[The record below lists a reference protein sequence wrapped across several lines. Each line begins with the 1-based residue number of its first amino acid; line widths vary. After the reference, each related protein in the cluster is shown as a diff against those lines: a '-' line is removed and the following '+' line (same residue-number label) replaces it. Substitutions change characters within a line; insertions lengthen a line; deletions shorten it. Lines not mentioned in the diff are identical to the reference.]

1 MVSKSCN
8 LFKGLGASKA
18 FPFWASGYDYFYIEL
33 HDPVKTAFWFRLWI
47 DSVVYDQVKT
57 ESLESQAE
65 AEELNQSQSVR
76 TWIFLMVCPSASASD
91 SVWFSLGHEGNEATD
106 SIKQSRKKWTRSD
119 SSCTDSFKLMTPLAT
134 PILDF
139 HKVLRAL
146 TSPLAIPTP
155 TPSPVNLC
163 TDAPGEGAS
172 VHIRLSGSFLLDQ
185 HEFLTLLRVALYPL
199 GNALLS
205 LLRE

>member
-1 MVSKSCN
+1 
-8 LFKGLGASKA
+8 
-18 FPFWASGYDYFYIEL
+18 
-33 HDPVKTAFWFRLWI
+33 
-47 DSVVYDQVKT
+47 
-57 ESLESQAE
+57 
-65 AEELNQSQSVR
+65 
-76 TWIFLMVCPSASASD
+76 MVCPSASASD

-106 SIKQSRKKWTRSD
+106 SIKQSRKTWTRSD

-146 TSPLAIPTP
+146 TSPPAIPTP

-199 GNALLS
+199 CNALLS

>member
-1 MVSKSCN
+1 MFQSENLHLRCYAVLSDISEITQVAYSLSRGSSAALREYQATRSNVRNSCW
-8 LFKGLGASKA
+8 S
-18 FPFWASGYDYFYIEL
+18 
-33 HDPVKTAFWFRLWI
+33 
-47 DSVVYDQVKT
+47 VYDQVKT

-65 AEELNQSQSVR
+65 AEELNQSQCVR
-76 TWIFLMVCPSASASD
+76 TYIFLMVCPSASASD

-146 TSPLAIPTP
+146 TSPPAIPTP

-163 TDAPGEGAS
+163 TDAPGEGSS
-172 VHIRLSGSFLLDQ
+172 VQSHKWNQ
-185 HEFLTLLRVALYPL
+185 NAVLTF
-199 GNALLS
+199 S
-205 LLRE
+205 

>member
-1 MVSKSCN
+1 
-8 LFKGLGASKA
+8 
-18 FPFWASGYDYFYIEL
+18 
-33 HDPVKTAFWFRLWI
+33 
-47 DSVVYDQVKT
+47 
-57 ESLESQAE
+57 
-65 AEELNQSQSVR
+65 
-76 TWIFLMVCPSASASD
+76 MVCSSASASD

-106 SIKQSRKKWTRSD
+106 SIKQSRKKWTWSD
-119 SSCTDSFKLMTPLAT
+119 SYCTDSFKLMTPLAT

-139 HKVLRAL
+139 HKVLRA
-146 TSPLAIPTP
+146 PPAIPTP

-185 HEFLTLLRVALYPL
+185 HEFLTLLRVALHSL

-205 LLRE
+205 LLRK

>member
-1 MVSKSCN
+1 
-8 LFKGLGASKA
+8 
-18 FPFWASGYDYFYIEL
+18 
-33 HDPVKTAFWFRLWI
+33 
-47 DSVVYDQVKT
+47 
-57 ESLESQAE
+57 
-65 AEELNQSQSVR
+65 
-76 TWIFLMVCPSASASD
+76 MVCPSASASD

-146 TSPLAIPTP
+146 TSPPAIPTP

-205 LLRE
+205 LLRG

>member
-1 MVSKSCN
+1 MI
-8 LFKGLGASKA
+8 F
-18 FPFWASGYDYFYIEL
+18 FYIEL

-119 SSCTDSFKLMTPLAT
+119 SYSTDSFKLMTPLAT

-146 TSPLAIPTP
+146 TSPPAIPTP

-163 TDAPGEGAS
+163 TDAPGEEAS
-172 VHIRLSGSFLLDQ
+172 VHIRLSRSFLLDQ
-185 HEFLTLLRVALYPL
+185 HEFLTILRIALYPL